1 MSRLQA
7 AFSPSRYIGRRG
19 ADRLFNAEYLVAAV
33 DREGGGKGGSGGDS
47 ENGGAGKSAGRE
59 EEEEGVSSCR
69 GGSRN
74 LLAPDALSRGASL

>member
-1 MSRLQA
+1 MR
-7 AFSPSRYIGRRG
+7 P
-19 ADRLFNAEYLVAAV
+19 EYLVAAV